1 MSNLK
6 LIEKLCNLLDHA
18 QEIIREQA
26 ELLAMHGIE
35 TDDGGLER
43 ERTEL
48 LTEVENTI

>member
-6 LIEKLCNLLDHA
+6 LIEKLCNLLDQA

-26 ELLAMHGIE
+26 ELLEMRGIE